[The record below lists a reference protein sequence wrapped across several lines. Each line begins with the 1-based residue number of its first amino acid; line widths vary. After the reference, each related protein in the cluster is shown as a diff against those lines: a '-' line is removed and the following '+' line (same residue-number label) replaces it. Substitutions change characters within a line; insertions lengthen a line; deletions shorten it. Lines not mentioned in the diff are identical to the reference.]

1 MSRELRKLWK
11 DVAALLNEARNLFD
25 EPQTGE
31 DGYSEE
37 RFREYLEYNE
47 LDLALSELEGIP
59 LYNETPREFW
69 QLILRAANRMEL
81 KEKIR
86 EFTFALS
93 HYP

>member
-11 DVAALLNEARNLFD
+11 EVVELLNEARNLFD
-25 EPQTGE
+25 NPQTGE

-37 RFREYLEYNE
+37 RFREYLEHNE
-47 LDLALSELEGIP
+47 LGLALSELEGIP

-69 QLILRAANRMEL
+69 QLILRAANRMQL
-81 KEKIR
+81 KDKIE
-86 EFTFALS
+86 EFTVALS